1 MKGILGFSTMNGMDG
16 RLCPLAST
24 FLYNTEIILDSI
36 KKRNTSIQVGK
47 EALKLTVHRGHACVC
62 TNYESTK
69 QLLEL
74 ISNYSKVTEN
84 KLG

>member
-36 KKRNTSIQVGK
+36 KKRNKHKHTSWKG
-47 EALKLTVHRGHACVC
+47 
-62 TNYESTK
+62 STK
-69 QLLEL
+69 TNCSQGACLCMH
-74 ISNYSKVTEN
+74 
-84 KLG
+84 KL